1 MTEPRQVRLIV
12 PKGHM
17 FQGVRELLG
26 EAGLRLGVDDRSY
39 RPKANDPRFRVK
51 IVRAQNVPQLLELG
65 AHDLGF
71 SGRDWIEE
79 RESKVAEILDLG
91 LDPVRVVA
99 AACEC
104 ETIDTLR
111 GRRIIVASEYERLTR
126 RWLDANRLDYVFVQ
140 SYGSTEVFPPEDA
153 DLIVDN
159 CASGATLEANGLHV
173 LAEILTSSTRLIAC
187 PASLEV
193 PEVRDALDD
202 LRLNLEGVLM
212 GRRKVLLEMNVPK
225 AKLDTILPQLPAM
238 KSPTVSPLA
247 GEAGYAVKIAV
258 DRDKAAALIPVL
270 KRLGVTD
277 ILETRLSKII
287 P

>member
-1 MTEPRQVRLIV
+1 MAETRQVRLII

-17 FQGVRELLG
+17 FDGVRELLA
-26 EAGLRLGVDDRSY
+26 EAGLRLGLDERSY
-39 RPKANDPRFRVK
+39 RPKSADPRFRVK

-79 RESKVAEILDLG
+79 REAKVAEVLDLG

-99 AACEC
+99 AACES
-104 ETIDTLR
+104 ETLESLCA
-111 GRRIIVASEYERLTR
+111 RRVIAASEYERLAR
-126 RWLDANRLDYVFVQ
+126 RWLEARGFDYVFVQ

-159 CASGATLEANGLHV
+159 CASGTTLRANGLRI
-173 LAEILTSSTRLIAC
+173 LEDILTSSTRLIAC
-187 PASLEV
+187 PASLDDPQVREV
-193 PEVRDALDD
+193 VED
-202 LRLNLEGVLM
+202 LKLNLEGVLLA
-212 GRRKVLLEMNVPK
+212 RRKVLLEMNVPK
-225 AKLDTILPQLPAM
+225 ALLGTVLPRLPAM
-238 KSPTVSPLA
+238 KSPTIAPLA
-247 GEAGYAVKIAV
+247 GEEGFAVKIAV
-258 DRDKAAALIPVL
+258 DRDRVSALIPEL

>member
-17 FQGVRELLG
+17 FHGVRELLG

-65 AHDLGF
+65 AHDIGF

-79 RESKVAEILDLG
+79 RESKVVEILDLG

-104 ETIDTLR
+104 ETLDSLR
-111 GRRIIVASEYERLTR
+111 TRRIIVASEYERLTR

-187 PASLEV
+187 PASLGV

-202 LRLNLEGVLM
+202 LRLNLEGVLL

-225 AKLDTILPQLPAM
+225 AKLETILPQLPAM

>member
-1 MTEPRQVRLIV
+1 MVEPQPVRLVV

-17 FQGVRELLG
+17 FDAVRELLA

-39 RPKANDPRFRVK
+39 RPKASDPRFRVK
-51 IVRAQNVPQLLELG
+51 IVRAQNVPQLIELG
-65 AHDLGF
+65 AHDIGF
-71 SGRDWIEE
+71 SGYDWIRE
-79 RESKVAEILDLG
+79 REAKVVELLDLG

-104 ETIDTLR
+104 ETLDALR
-111 GRRIIVASEYERLTR
+111 ARRVIVASEYERLAR
-126 RWLDANRLDYVFVQ
+126 GWLQAQGFDYVFVQ

-187 PASLEV
+187 P
-193 PEVRDALDD
+193 RALDD
-202 LRLNLEGVLM
+202 PVLRAVVEDLKLNLAGVLLA
-212 GRRKVLLEMNVPK
+212 RRKVLLEMNVPK
-225 AKLDTILPQLPAM
+225 ARLAAILPHLPAM
-238 KSPTVSPLA
+238 KSPTIAPLA
-247 GEAGYAVKIAV
+247 GEEGYAVKIAV
-258 DRDKAAALIPVL
+258 DREQVAKLIPEL